1 MLGGRRMVK
10 RNALDFNLTAEQE
23 GFRRAV
29 REFCQKEIAPRA
41 RAMDTK
47 RELDEGLID
56 MMAAQELLGIT
67 IPPEY
72 GGPGAD
78 FVTAALVAEE
88 IARADVSCA
97 TAVMYLLTT
106 GWSFLLTKHATNQ
119 LKEELLPKVAK
130 GKSLVGILSTEPQG
144 GSDIAGLRTRI
155 AREPGKLVVNGQ
167 KSYISLVREIQ
178 RRGGGY
184 LTLGSSEPSLGHRG
198 MTAVYMPLDRPGVST
213 GLVEDMGRMALSTG
227 NIDMKKVELPEHYIV
242 GEWNK
247 GFYVGMEGFQ
257 AARVLVSAACI
268 GCWEGVLDMGMSYT
282 KERETFGTSLA
293 KYEGIQFPLVD
304 SYAALEA
311 DRLLVYRAAWAVDE
325 MYRKGA
331 TKEESRRVAMLAAQ
345 AKLRAPVDAFQGC
358 STVMDMLGAYGY
370 TTKCDVEMALRGV
383 KSYSAGAEGGQNI
396 MRIIIAREILGDEF
410 VPQH

>member
-1 MLGGRRMVK
+1 MPSGRRMLK
-10 RNALDFNLTAEQE
+10 RNLLDFNLTAEQE
-23 GFRRAV
+23 GFRQAV

-56 MMAAQELLGIT
+56 KMGAQELLGIT

-78 FVTAALVAEE
+78 YVSAAIVAEE
-88 IARADVSCA
+88 IARADVSCS

-106 GWSFLLTKHATNQ
+106 GWSFLLSKHATDQ
-119 LKEELLPKVAK
+119 LKGELLPKVAK

-144 GSDIAGLRTRI
+144 GSDIAGLKTRI
-155 AREPGKLVVNGQ
+155 TREGGKLQVNGQ

-184 LTLGSSEPSLGHRG
+184 FTLGSSEPSLGHRG
-198 MTAVYMPLDRPGVST
+198 MTSFYMPLDRPGVST
-213 GLVEDMGRMALSTG
+213 SLVEDMGRMALSTG

-268 GCWEGVLDMGMSYT
+268 GCWECVLDMGMNYI
-282 KERETFGTSLA
+282 KERETFGTPLA

-311 DRLLVYRAAWAVDE
+311 DKLLVYRAAWAVDE

-331 TKEESRRVAMLAAQ
+331 TKQESRRVAMLAAQ

>member
-1 MLGGRRMVK
+1 M
-10 RNALDFNLTAEQE
+10 DFNLTTEQE
-23 GFRRAV
+23 GFRQAV
-29 REFCQKEIAPRA
+29 REFCQKEIAPMA
-41 RAMDTK
+41 RAMDSK

-56 MMAAQELLGIT
+56 KMAAQELLGIT

-78 FVTAALVAEE
+78 YVTAAIVAEE
-88 IARADVSCA
+88 IARADVSCS

-106 GWSFLLTKHATNQ
+106 GWSFLLTKYATKQ
-119 LKEELLPKVAK
+119 LREELLPKVAK
-130 GKSLVGILSTEPQG
+130 GKALVGILSTEPQG
-144 GSDIAGLRTRI
+144 GSDIAGLRTRV
-155 AREPGKLVVNGQ
+155 AREGGKLVVNGQ
-167 KSYISLVREIQ
+167 KSYISLVREIK

-184 LTLGSSEPSLGHRG
+184 LALGSSDPSLGHKG
-198 MTAVYMPLDRPGVST
+198 MTAFFMPLDRPGIST

-227 NIDMKKVELPEHYIV
+227 NVDMKKVELPEHYLV

-268 GCWEGVLDMGMSYT
+268 GCWEGVLDIGMDYI
-282 KERETFGTSLA
+282 KERQIFGSPLA

-311 DRLLVYRAAWAVDE
+311 DKLLVYRAAWAVDE
-325 MYRKGA
+325 LYRRGVSKQ
-331 TKEESRRVAMLAAQ
+331 ESRRVAMLAAQ
-345 AKLRAPVDAFQGC
+345 AKLKAPVDAFQGC

-370 TTKCDVEMALRGV
+370 TTKCNVEMALRGV
-383 KSYSAGAEGGQNI
+383 KSYSAGAEGGQNV
-396 MRIIIAREILGDEF
+396 MRTIIAREILGDEF
-410 VPQH
+410 TRAR

>member
-1 MLGGRRMVK
+1 MAK
-10 RNALDFNLTAEQE
+10 RIVLDFNLTAEQE
-23 GFRRAV
+23 GFRLAV
-29 REFCQKEIAPRA
+29 REFCRKEIAPRA

-56 MMAAQELLGIT
+56 KMAAQELLGIT

-72 GGPGAD
+72 GGPGTD
-78 FVTAALVAEE
+78 YLTAAIVAEE

-106 GWSFLLTKHATNQ
+106 GWSFLLSKYATGQ
-119 LKEELLPKVAK
+119 LKEELLPKVVK
-130 GKSLVGILSTEPQG
+130 GKALVGILSTEPQG

-155 AREPGKLVVNGQ
+155 TREGGKFVVNGQ

-184 LTLGSSEPSLGHRG
+184 LALGSSEPSLGHRG
-198 MTAVYMPLDRPGVST
+198 MTAFYMPLDRPGIST
-213 GLVEDMGRMALSTG
+213 SLVEDMGRMALSTG
-227 NIDMKKVELPEHYIV
+227 NVDMKRVELPEHYLV

-268 GCWEGVLDMGMSYT
+268 GCWEGVLDMGMSYM
-282 KERETFGTSLA
+282 KERETFGAPLA
-293 KYEGIQFPLVD
+293 KHQGIQFPFVD
-304 SYAALEA
+304 SYATLEA

-325 MYRKGA
+325 LYRKGA
-331 TKEESRRVAMLAAQ
+331 NKQESRRVAMMAAE
-345 AKLRAPVDAFQGC
+345 AKLKAPIDAFQGC

-370 TTKCDVEMALRGV
+370 TTKCEVEMGLRGV

-410 VPQH
+410 VS

>member
-1 MLGGRRMVK
+1 M
-10 RNALDFNLTAEQE
+10 DFGFTPQQE
-23 GFRRAV
+23 EFRRAV

-41 RAMDTK
+41 REMDTK
-47 RELDEGLID
+47 RELDETLID
-56 MMAAQELLGIT
+56 KMGAQELLGIC

-72 GGPGAD
+72 GGPGVD
-78 FVTAALVAEE
+78 LVTAAMVAEE
-88 IARADVSCA
+88 IARADVSCS

-106 GWSFLLTKHATNQ
+106 GWSFLLSKHASSQ
-119 LKEELLPKVAK
+119 LKEELLPKIAK
-130 GKSLVGILSTEPQG
+130 GKALVGILSTEPQG
-144 GSDIAGLRTRI
+144 GSDIAGIRTRVT
-155 AREPGKLVVNGQ
+155 REGSKIIVNGQ
-167 KSYISLVREIQ
+167 KSYISLIREIK

-184 LTLGSSEPSLGHRG
+184 FALGSSEPSLGSRG
-198 MTAVYMPLDRPGVST
+198 MTAFYTPLDLPGIST
-213 GLVEDMGRMALSTG
+213 SLVEDMGRMALSTG
-227 NIDMKKVELPEHYIV
+227 SVDLKKVELPEHYIV
-242 GEWNK
+242 GDWNK

-268 GCWEGVLDMGMSYT
+268 GCWQGVLDIGMSYT
-282 KERETFGTSLA
+282 KERETFGAPLA

-331 TKEESRRVAMLAAQ
+331 TKQESRRVAMLAAQ

-358 STVMDMLGAYGY
+358 STVMDTLGAYGY
-370 TTKCDVEMALRGV
+370 TTKCDAEMGLRGV
-383 KSYSAGAEGGQNI
+383 KSYSVGAEGGQNI

-410 VPQH
+410 VPYH